1 MLNCQGR
8 DASGISIMMLA
19 GFACCNKLQVGQCK
33 TRLIM
38 SCMLICFQHEQYSY
52 LGRVSLLSS
61 LGSIPVSTCII
72 START
77 HPLTLN
83 ENQDLHMIGILCK
96 ILDFIPLNVKSED
109 QNNHQ
114 HRLKGKKGKE
124 GSINLLAQV
133 AQTIHQLSYYG
144 IPK

>member
-1 MLNCQGR
+1 
-8 DASGISIMMLA
+8 
-19 GFACCNKLQVGQCK
+19 
-33 TRLIM
+33 
-38 SCMLICFQHEQYSY
+38 MLICFQHEQYSY

-109 QNNHQ
+109 
-114 HRLKGKKGKE
+114 
-124 GSINLLAQV
+124 
-133 AQTIHQLSYYG
+133 
-144 IPK
+144 